1 MLGATKVPV
10 VMQMEAV
17 ECGAASLCMILAYY
31 GKWLPLEQ
39 VRSDCG
45 VSRDG
50 ASAKNIV
57 RTARS
62 YGLKAEGYRMEPEA
76 LKKMALPVIIHWN
89 FNHFVVLSRFKKD
102 KVVLNDPARG
112 LTEVSYEE
120 FDKAFT
126 GIVLKFEKTEK
137 FLPEGKPKSVWEF
150 AKKRLKG
157 TLPQFIFIVLTGIL
171 ISGMGVITPLFSK
184 IFMDNILSGKNPE
197 WFLPLIAAMILA
209 MLFSFIV
216 TAIEDLSWHKIE
228 GKFAVVANAEFMWH
242 VLRLPI
248 KFFSQRYAGDIASR
262 QSSNE
267 EISASLIRELAPVF
281 MNVCLLLFYLTI
293 MIQYSPLLTMIGVS
307 TALINLLFT
316 RLLSKKQMNFSRAA
330 MRDGGKLSAAT
341 MSGIEMIETI
351 KASGA
356 ENGYFERWAG
366 YYAKQQAAKAQ
377 IVSYSTY
384 IGAIPTILQQCSN
397 ILVLMAGVYMI
408 LDGSF
413 TIGMLIAFQSFLGSF
428 LAPVS
433 QLMSVNQSFILMR
446 SSMERVEDV
455 MNYKTEDFA
464 TGSGIQEALALSDG
478 EEAGKLS
485 GAVEIRNIS
494 FGYSELEQPLIK
506 DFSISIKPGSTVA
519 FVGGSGS
526 GKSTLA
532 KLITGLYPVWE
543 GEILFDG
550 KKKEQ
555 IDEYTYKSSV
565 AMVDQDITL
574 FEDTVANNIRM
585 WDESIEDFAVIMAAR
600 DADIHETI
608 VSRPGGYNHR
618 IMEGGKNFSGGQRQ
632 RFEIARVLAEE
643 PTVIILDEATSALDA
658 KTEEQVMKNIRNI
671 GATCIIIAH
680 RLSTIR
686 DCDEIVVLNK
696 GVVEERGTHEELY
709 ARGGLYKELVCSE

>member
-1 MLGATKVPV
+1 MLGTAKVPV

-57 RTARS
+57 RAARM

-76 LKKMALPVIIHWN
+76 LKEITLPAIIHWN
-89 FNHFVVLSRFKKD
+89 FNHFVVLDRFKKD

-112 LTEVSYEE
+112 LVEVSYEE

-126 GIVLKFEKTEK
+126 GIVLKFEKTNE
-137 FLPEGKPKSVWEF
+137 FVPEGKQKSVLEF

-157 TLPQFIFIVLTGIL
+157 TLPQFIFILLTGIL
-171 ISGMGVITPLFSK
+171 ISVVGVITPLYSK
-184 IFMDNILSGKNPE
+184 IFMDNILSDKNPE
-197 WFLPLIAAMILA
+197 WFLPLIAAMIITWI
-209 MLFSFIV
+209 FSFLV
-216 TAIEDLSWHKIE
+216 SAIEDICWIKME

-248 KFFSQRYAGDIASR
+248 DFFSQRYVGDIASR
-262 QSSNE
+262 QYSNE
-267 EISASLIRELAPVF
+267 AIAGSMIRQLAPVF
-281 MNVCLLLFYLTI
+281 MNVSLLVFYLAIMTNYSLLLTI
-293 MIQYSPLLTMIGVS
+293 IGAS
-307 TALINLLFT
+307 TAIINLFFM
-316 RLLSKKQMNFSRAA
+316 RYSSKKQMNFSRAA
-330 MRDGGKLSAAT
+330 MRDGGKLAAAT
-341 MSGIEMIETI
+341 MSGIEMIESI

-356 ENGYFERWAG
+356 EQGFFERWAG
-366 YYAKQQAAKAQ
+366 YYAKQQNAKAQ
-377 IVSYSTY
+377 IANYSAY
-384 IGAIPTILQQCSN
+384 IGAIPAILQQCSN

-408 LDGSF
+408 LDGKF
-413 TIGMLIAFQSFLGSF
+413 TIGMIIAFQSFLGSF
-428 LAPVS
+428 MAPVN
-433 QLMSVNQSFILMR
+433 QLLSVNQSFIMMR

-455 MNYKTEDFA
+455 MNYKTDGFETAGSNEDK
-464 TGSGIQEALALSDG
+464 LASEKADA
-478 EEAGKLS
+478 AGKLS
-485 GAVEIRNIS
+485 GAVEIKKIS
-494 FGYSELEQPLIK
+494 FGYSKLEKPLIQ

-565 AMVDQDITL
+565 SMVDQDITI

-585 WDESIEDFAVIMAAR
+585 WDNSIEDFAVIMAAR

-608 VSRPGGYNHR
+608 VSRPGGYSHQ
-618 IMEGGKNFSGGQRQ
+618 IMEDGKNFSGGQRQ
-632 RFEIARVLAEE
+632 RLEIARVLAEE
-643 PTVIILDEATSALDA
+643 PTIIILDEATSALDA
-658 KTEEQVMKNIRNI
+658 KTEEQVMRNIRNI

-686 DCDEIVVLNK
+686 DCDEIVVLKN
-696 GVVEERGTHEELY
+696 GVVEERGTHEVLY
-709 ARGGLYKELVCSE
+709 EKNGLYTELVCSE